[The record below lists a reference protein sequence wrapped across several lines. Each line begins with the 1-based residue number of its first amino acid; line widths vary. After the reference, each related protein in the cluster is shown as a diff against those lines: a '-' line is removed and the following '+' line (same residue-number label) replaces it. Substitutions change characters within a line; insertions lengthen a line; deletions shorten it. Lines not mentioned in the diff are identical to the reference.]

1 MVITP
6 NSKVKLLKCP
16 LKLDQ
21 NNEMTFASATA
32 QFNYFNSL
40 PKLEYDNLTYIRKD
54 GVLRI
59 ETDDDNTTTGL
70 VTYEDLLGYNFCMYQ
85 NTHFKDKWFY
95 AYITEVNWINPSLT
109 ELKIET
115 AYFQTWQ
122 FDLVYKDSYIER
134 EHVNDDTRGKNLVA
148 ENIPVDE
155 YIIDQSR
162 ENVFFN
168 KNTFVP
174 VFAVTEIARH
184 NGMQNIPFVSIQGNV
199 FAGMCY
205 IVPMGNGT
213 ADALVRLYDEQG
225 HADSIK
231 YMFMCPSELV
241 EISDYVYAG
250 YLADGTTPY
259 VYGVIDNNTSYNVN
273 TGLYDKPTTLDTYQ
287 PKNNKMLQF
296 PYCFLSIDAHNG
308 NVYNYNYEDINANK
322 YSLECDAMLSVGCSI
337 KYIVPMYKVNS
348 ASSMGHYT
356 YGFTGIKF
364 PPCAWVSDT
373 YTNWLTQN
381 AVNQGINMLTGIT
394 NVVGGL
400 FTANISQVQGGISG
414 ILGTMA
420 TDHKASMQADQV
432 RGNENAGDINFAIG
446 LVNPIMNEMSIKRG
460 QAKIIDDFFTM
471 FGYKVN
477 RLGTPHIHART
488 YFDYIKTIDV
498 NLEGNIPEHDL
509 NEIKKMFDN
518 GIRFWHDTTKFLD
531 FSVTN
536 SIIT

>member
-1 MVITP
+1 MVIIP
-6 NSKVKLLKCP
+6 NSKIKLIKNP

-21 NNEMTFASATA
+21 NNEMTFSNATA
-32 QFNYFNSL
+32 QYNYFTSL
-40 PKLEYDNLTYIRKD
+40 PKLEFDNLTYVRKD
-54 GVLRI
+54 GVLRV
-59 ETDDDNTTTGL
+59 ETDDDL
-70 VTYEDLLGYNFCMYQ
+70 TYEDLLGYNFCMYQ
-85 NTHFKDKWFY
+85 NTHFSNKWFY
-95 AYITEVNWINPSLT
+95 AFITEITWINPSMT
-109 ELKIET
+109 ELKLET

-155 YIIDQSR
+155 YIIDNSH

-168 KNTFVP
+168 KNNFVP
-174 VFAVTEIARH
+174 VFAVSELAKSD
-184 NGMQNIPFVSIQGNV
+184 GMHNIPFVSIQGNV

-213 ADALVRLYDEQG
+213 ADAIVRMYDEQG

-231 YMFMCPSELV
+231 YMFMCPSELI
-241 EISDYVYAG
+241 EISDFVYSG
-250 YLADGTTPY
+250 YLADGTTPC
-259 VYGVIDNNTSYNVN
+259 VYGVIDNNTMYAVN
-273 TGLYDKPTTLDTYQ
+273 TGLYDKPTTLDTYR

-296 PYCFLSIDAHNG
+296 PYCYLSIDAHNG
-308 NVYNYNYEDINANK
+308 SVYNYNYEDINANK
-322 YSLECDAMLSVGCSI
+322 YSLECDAMISVGCSV
-337 KYIVPMYKVNS
+337 KYIVPMYKVDS
-348 ASSMGHYT
+348 ALSMGHYT

-381 AVNQGINMLTGIT
+381 AVNQGVSMFTGIS
-394 NVVGGL
+394 NVVGGI
-400 FTANISQVQGGISG
+400 FTANVSQIQSGIGG

-420 TDHKASMQADQV
+420 TDHKASMQSDQI

-477 RLGTPHIHART
+477 RLGTPHIHVRQ

-498 NLEGNIPEHDL
+498 NIEGDIPENDL
-509 NEIKKMFDN
+509 NEIRKMFNN
-518 GIRFWHDTTKFLD
+518 GIRFWHNTSYYLD
-531 FSVTN
+531 FSVNN
-536 SIIT
+536 SII